1 MPTNTMIRPLP
12 NPEARRRF
20 RPLTDRQRHILDVV
34 YACTGEQG
42 YPPTLAELAEF
53 LNCTTSTAQGHVDR
67 LIRKGCLS
75 RDGEGRRTLKIID
88 ADYMEQNGPI
98 AAAFLSDGALIKE
111 LDRRGFT
118 VGITNRNNATK
129 AERARRRKE

>member
-1 MPTNTMIRPLP
+1 MHYGTLI
-12 NPEARRRF
+12 PEPRQRRH

-53 LNCTTSTAQGHVDR
+53 IGCTTSTAQGHVDR
-67 LIRKGCLS
+67 LIRKGSLS
-75 RDGEGRRTLKIID
+75 RDGEGRRTLKITD
-88 ADYMEQNGPI
+88 AGYMEVNGPI
-98 AAAFLSDGALIKE
+98 AAAFLSDGELIKE

-118 VGITNRNNATK
+118 VSITNRRDATK
-129 AERARRRKE
+129 AERARRRKD

>member
-1 MPTNTMIRPLP
+1 MHYETLISEPRQ
-12 NPEARRRF
+12 RRH

-34 YACTGEQG
+34 YAWTGDQG
-42 YPPTLAELAEF
+42 YPPTLEEIANAIG
-53 LNCTTSTAQGHVDR
+53 CTTSTAQAHVDR

-75 RDGEGRRTLKIID
+75 REGENRRTLKIID
-88 ADYMEQNGPI
+88 PDYMEQNGPI
-98 AAAFLSDGALIKE
+98 AAAFLTDGELIKE

-118 VGITNRNNATK
+118 VSITNRRNATK